1 MAMNKNEMK
10 AQAKVNVMEDI
21 AESIENTQAIR
32 VGEFEYAIPTV
43 VESVEIVVVL
53 SLTSKNWYDT
63 KQAEAYDL
71 DDAVERY
78 GLMLKERARQR
89 VVAEKKKA
97 EKLAAE
103 KEKAEKLANKGKKS
117 AE

>member
-1 MAMNKNEMK
+1 MTINKNEVK
-10 AQAKVNVMEDI
+10 ANAKANVMEDI
-21 AESIENTQAIR
+21 AESIEITQAIR

-43 VESVEIVVVL
+43 VEGEEIVVVL
-53 SLTSKNWYDT
+53 SLTAKNWYDT
-63 KQAEAYDL
+63 KQADAYDL
-71 DDAVERY
+71 DSAVKSYEIT
-78 GLMLKERARQR
+78 LNERARQR
-89 VVAEKKKA
+89 AAAEKKKA